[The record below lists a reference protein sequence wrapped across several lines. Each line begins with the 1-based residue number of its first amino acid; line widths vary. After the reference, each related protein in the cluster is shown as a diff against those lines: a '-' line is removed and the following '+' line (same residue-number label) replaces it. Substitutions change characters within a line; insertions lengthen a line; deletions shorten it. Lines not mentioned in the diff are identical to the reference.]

1 MPEPRARVSCRS
13 GIGALSPAS
22 RPALATR
29 NVFSLKLLGGA
40 SIHAPSGPL
49 AGRASQRRRIAL
61 LAMLAVARARGVSR
75 DKLIAYLWPEQDTEH
90 ARPLLSDSIYRVNQA
105 LGGEAI
111 ISTADDLR
119 LSTQVL
125 PSDVAGFEDA
135 IDSGE
140 WQRAADLYGGPFLDG
155 FFLAD
160 AEEFERWANA
170 ERDRLARSYARAL
183 EALSESAEHRGDT
196 VDAVRWW
203 RALAAHDPYS
213 SRVAVRLMR
222 ALDRSGDRAA
232 ALQHARVHAILLADE
247 FGTEPDAAVAELA
260 ASMRAQPIASAPP
273 APASARVLEEPD
285 SEPRKV
291 DTPAVVAPSAA
302 VTTRRRRWPIAAAVI
317 ALAIAV
323 AAVARGRASAGN
335 RADAASVA
343 VLPFVDLSPAHDHE
357 YFSDGMTEELINTLG
372 RVQGVRVASRTSSF
386 SFKGRTPDVR
396 DVGTQLGV
404 ATVLDGSV
412 RADEGTLRI
421 TARLSNA
428 RDGYQLWSRT
438 YERELQ
444 DVFAIQEEISRS
456 IVETLKGTLVGSADS
471 AATARRDTDLEAY
484 NLYLRGR
491 HALYMK
497 GRYSWYRRTEEG
509 LRSAAAYFTQAIE
522 KDSTYALAHAG
533 LADALAVLGFYDY
546 LPPREAFPPAER
558 AAQRAMGLDS
568 TLVQPY
574 ATLGYAALYYSWN
587 WRRAEEWFA
596 RAIDVG
602 PRYSTAH
609 QWYANFLTARAR
621 FDEAERAMGRAQE
634 IDPLSLIASAAHG
647 WVLYYAGEFERAA
660 EQCRLTLEL
669 DPDYAVALLWRG
681 WSLEELGRVP
691 EALTLLERAVALT
704 NRSTLFVASLARTR
718 AIAGDSA
725 GARALLHELE
735 DRGSR
740 SYVPTYEVAKIHLA
754 LGARERALQLLER
767 AYEERSH
774 SMVFLG
780 VDPQLGSL
788 HGDAR
793 FEALVR
799 RVDAARNY

>member
-1 MPEPRARVSCRS
+1 M
-13 GIGALSPAS
+13 
-22 RPALATR
+22 
-29 NVFSLKLLGGA
+29 FSLKLLGGA
-40 SIHAPSGPL
+40 SLHAPSGPL
-49 AGRASQRRRIAL
+49 AGRATQRRRIAL

-90 ARPLLSDSIYRVNQA
+90 GRPLLSDSIYRVNQA
-105 LGGEAI
+105 LGAEAI
-111 ISTADDLR
+111 LSTGDDLR
-119 LSTQVL
+119 LSTEVL
-125 PSDVAGFEDA
+125 PSDVAAFEDA
-135 IDSGE
+135 IDGGE
-140 WQRAADLYGGPFLDG
+140 WQHAADAYGGPFLDG

-160 AEEFERWANA
+160 AEEFERWATA
-170 ERDRLARSYARAL
+170 ERDRLGRSYARAL
-183 EALSESAEHRGDT
+183 EALSESAERRGDT

-232 ALQHARVHAILLADE
+232 ALQHARVHATLLADE
-247 FGTEPDAAVAELA
+247 FGTEPDMAVAELA
-260 ASMRAQPIASAPP
+260 ASMRAQPIAPAPAPPP
-273 APASARVLEEPD
+273 APAHASDEP
-285 SEPRKV
+285 
-291 DTPAVVAPSAA
+291 TAVPQKSDMAA
-302 VTTRRRRWPIAAAVI
+302 VPSPPALKTSRRRWANAAAFIAIVI
-317 ALAIAV
+317 AI
-323 AAVARGRASAGN
+323 AAVARGRVSAGD
-335 RADAASVA
+335 RADGASVA

-386 SFKGRTPDVR
+386 AFKGRTPDVR
-396 DVGTQLGV
+396 EVGTQLGV

-412 RADEGTLRI
+412 RADDGTLRI

-428 RDGYQLWSRT
+428 RDGYQLWSQT
-438 YERELQ
+438 YERKLQ

-558 AAQRAMGLDS
+558 AAQRAMALDS

-574 ATLGYAALYYSWN
+574 ATLGYVELYHN
-587 WRRAEEWFA
+587 WHWARAEEWFA
-596 RAIDVG
+596 RAIDRG

-609 QWYANFLTARAR
+609 QWYANLLTARAR
-621 FDEAERAMGRAQE
+621 FDEAARAMGRAQE

-647 WVLYYAGEFERAA
+647 WVLYYAGDYERAA

-669 DPDYAVALLWRG
+669 DPEYAVALLWHG
-681 WSLEELGRVP
+681 WSLVELGRAK
-691 EALTLLERAVALT
+691 EALMLLDRAAALT
-704 NRSTLFVASLARTR
+704 SRSALFVASLAHAR
-718 AIAGDSA
+718 AIARDTLGA
-725 GARALLHELE
+725 GELLRELE
-735 DRGSR
+735 DRAASQ
-740 SYVPTYEVAKIHLA
+740 YVPTYEVAKIHLA
-754 LGARERALQLLER
+754 LGARDRALDLLER
-767 AYEERSH
+767 AYDERSH

-780 VDPQLGSL
+780 IDPQLRLL
-788 HGDAR
+788 HGEVR

-799 RVDAARNY
+799 RVGAARTY